1 MLRILTVAIFFV
13 TLCMAGVLYKI
24 KYDSRS
30 LQLEAVQLRQKIA
43 LERQR
48 LAVLKA
54 EWSILTQPKRIEQL
68 ANSIGLQPLSPK
80 QIISYRDLNNL
91 PENQHVPFAALK
103 TRASANLN
111 VKLSKDGLGND
122 EPGLVD
128 EEEFSQI
135 DRLIGSV
142 VAEGKGE
149 VSDAR

>member
-1 MLRILTVAIFFV
+1 MLRILTVAIFCV

-24 KYDSRS
+24 KYDTRS
-30 LQLEAVQLRQKIA
+30 LQLEAVQLRQNIA

-54 EWSILTQPKRIEQL
+54 EWSILTRPKRIEQL
-68 ANSIGLQPLSPK
+68 ASSIGLQPLSPK

-103 TRASANLN
+103 IKSTLN
-111 VKLSKDGLGND
+111 MSEKVSSDGLKSD
-122 EPGLVD
+122 EMGLVD
-128 EEEFSQI
+128 REEFSQI

-142 VAEGKGE
+142 VLLENQE
-149 VSDAR
+149 DE

>member
-1 MLRILTVAIFFV
+1 
-13 TLCMAGVLYKI
+13 
-24 KYDSRS
+24 
-30 LQLEAVQLRQKIA
+30 
-43 LERQR
+43 
-48 LAVLKA
+48 
-54 EWSILTQPKRIEQL
+54 LTQPKRIEQL

-103 TRASANLN
+103 TRASANLK